1 MSCRRCR
8 LLWNYPPRWTG
19 SSLQRTRRE
28 WCASATWEWIKYI
41 HSLRFPL
48 TLSASL
54 HSLYSRTWYQRRNP
68 RFQWVYWRRRG
79 GRARIRRLCW
89 RSIARLPL
97 RPRVPVPICIRSR
110 RPGWGHRQWKE
121 SGQVGSIGNSRRH
134 FKREGSPSRIEVI
147 N

>member
-1 MSCRRCR
+1 MST
-8 LLWNYPPRWTG
+8 LPAIVKL
-19 SSLQRTRRE
+19 SSSMNGII
-28 WCASATWEWIKYI
+28 SAAYSEGMMCLGNLRVNYI
-41 HSLRFPL
+41 HSLIFHFS
-48 TLSASL
+48 LSASL

-68 RFQWVYWRRRG
+68 RFRWVYWRRRG

-110 RPGWGHRQWKE
+110 RPGLGHRQWKE